1 MGFCMLNHTSLSR
14 ISCKQHMMQAHRQPM
29 ATCTGYYRLL
39 KTFVGVFQNQ
49 HAVHFTEAGELQSET
64 RLHMHVKSYLLMRTT
79 AITTAVSL
87 HVYIGHA
94 HDSNVPSSVDTDMPC
109 QTVNNNAYP
118 CPSVLA
124 VTIITIKQAIASFR
138 ILIAGA
144 HTTTCTAS
152 SLRH

>member
-1 MGFCMLNHTSLSR
+1 MLHAQPHQSVTHPLQATHDAGSQAAHGNMYR
-14 ISCKQHMMQAHRQPM
+14 ILQADEKLCR
-29 ATCTGYYRLL
+29 
-39 KTFVGVFQNQ
+39 FFQNQ
-49 HAVHFTEAGELQSET
+49 HAVQFTEAGELQSET

-124 VTIITIKQAIASFR
+124 VIIITIQQAISNFR
-138 ILIAGA
+138 ILLAGA